1 MKEDRQRRFGDLADD
16 IAARL
21 PDREGLVFGSSR
33 HSFREVAARI
43 DEAARRLI
51 AIGVE
56 HGEHVALWLNN
67 SDDWV
72 FIAFAVQKIGAV
84 LVPINTR
91 FRSRDLSYILAQSDS
106 SFLITHDRSGPVD
119 YAAMVREAVAL
130 PASGDTVQDPR
141 YPLLRRVILLGE
153 SGRAGTVAGT
163 VDWASLAEPARQIAA
178 NDLAAR
184 AQAVDPNATAFIMY
198 TSGTT
203 GFPKGVVRA
212 HGLIRNVEE
221 RASLMAITPN
231 DTILNYLP
239 LFHAFGLS
247 EGAWM
252 SMVTGARQIVTRSFD
267 PEESLDLIEREGV
280 TVVHGFEA
288 HMKGLT
294 DAQQAR
300 PRDLSS
306 LRTGIFAAGM
316 LSATPV
322 VRRGMRALAPLRNL
336 SGFGMTETWLGVAL
350 SSLEDDEAHRCEA
363 SGWPG
368 PGYELRIVDDASGE
382 VLGPGALGELQVRG
396 WAVMTEYYKK
406 PAETAATFGR
416 DGWFRT
422 GDAAMWLPDGC
433 LRFLGRYK
441 DMLKVGGENVDPME
455 TEGLLLEHPD
465 VQQVAVVGLP
475 DERLGEVAVAY
486 IECKAG
492 AAIGVEDVLGHCRG
506 KVASF
511 KLPRHVVFVEAFP
524 MTESGKIKKTDLRED
539 ARKRFA
545 GSGRPERQHARLDR
559 SSV

>member
-1 MKEDRQRRFGDLADD
+1 MTTDRQRRFGDLADD

-21 PDREGLVFGSSR
+21 PDREGLVFGVSR
-33 HSFREVAARI
+33 YTFREIATRI

-51 AIGVE
+51 AAGVG

-67 SDDWV
+67 SDDWI
-72 FIAFAVQKIGAV
+72 FISFAVQKIGAV

-91 FRSRDLSYILAQSDS
+91 FRSRDLSYVLAQSDS
-106 SFLITHDRSGPVD
+106 VFLITHDRSGPVD
-119 YAAMVREAVAL
+119 YAGMVREAVAL
-130 PASGDTVQDPR
+130 PAAGDTVRDPCF
-141 YPLLRRVILLGE
+141 PLLRRVILLGQ
-153 SGRAGTVAGT
+153 SPQPGT
-163 VDWASLAEPARQIAA
+163 VDWASLAEPAAHVSADHLA
-178 NDLAAR
+178 NRAR
-184 AQAVDPNATAFIMY
+184 AVDPTATAFIMY

-203 GFPKGVVRA
+203 GFPKGVVRT
-212 HGLIRNVEE
+212 HELIRNVEE
-221 RASLMAITPN
+221 RAALMAITAD

-252 SMVTGARQIVTRSFD
+252 SLVTGARQIVTRGFD
-267 PEESLDLIEREGV
+267 PEESLDLIEKERA
-280 TVVHGFEA
+280 TIVHGFEA
-288 HMKGLT
+288 HMKGLAE
-294 DAQQAR
+294 AQEAK
-300 PRDLSS
+300 PRDVSS

-322 VRRGMRALAPLRNL
+322 VRRGMRALAPLKNL
-336 SGFGMTETWLGVAL
+336 SGFGMTETWIGVGL
-350 SSLEDDEAHRCEA
+350 SSLDDDETHRSEA

-368 PGYELRIVDDASGE
+368 RSYELRIVDDGSGE
-382 VLGPGALGELQVRG
+382 VLGPGVAGELQVRG
-396 WAVMTEYYKK
+396 WAVMTEYYNK
-406 PAETAATFGR
+406 PAETAAAFTA

-422 GDAAMWLPDGC
+422 GDAAMWLADGC

-455 TEGLLLEHPD
+455 TEGLLLEHPA

-486 IECKAG
+486 VECRAG
-492 AAIGVEDVLGHCRG
+492 ATIDADDVVSHCRG

-524 MTESGKIKKTDLRED
+524 MTESGKIRKAALRED

-545 GSGRPERQHARLDR
+545 GSG
-559 SSV
+559 

>member
-1 MKEDRQRRFGDLADD
+1 VAAVTRPVPRRFGDLADA

-21 PDREGLVFGSSR
+21 PDREGLVYGPAR
-33 HSFREVAARI
+33 YSFREVAERI

-51 AIGVE
+51 AAGVG

-67 SDDWV
+67 CDDWI
-72 FIAFAVQKIGAV
+72 FIAFGLQKIGAV

-91 FRSRDLSYILAQSDS
+91 FRSRDLAYVLAQSDS
-106 SFLITHDRSGPVD
+106 DFLITHDRSGPID
-119 YAAMVREAVAL
+119 YAAMVREAVSL
-130 PASGDTVQDPR
+130 PAEGAAVADPR
-141 YPLLRRVILLGE
+141 FPRLRRVILLGE
-153 SGRAGTVAGT
+153 APQPGT
-163 VDWASLAEPARQIAA
+163 VDWAALAAPAAA
-178 NDLAAR
+178 VSADALAAR
-184 AQAVDPNATAFIMY
+184 AGAVDPRATAFIMY

-203 GFPKGVVRA
+203 GFPKGVVRTHA
-212 HGLIRNVEE
+212 LIANVAE
-221 RASLMAITPN
+221 RAALMAITAD

-252 SMVTGARQIVTRSFD
+252 SLVTGARQIVTRAFE
-267 PEESLDLIEREGV
+267 PAESLDLVEREKV
-280 TVVHGFEA
+280 TIIHGFEA
-288 HMKGLT
+288 HMKGL
-294 DAQQAR
+294 AEEQEAR
-300 PRDLSS
+300 PRDLRT

-322 VRRGMRALAPLRNL
+322 VRRGMRALAPIRNV
-336 SGFGMTETWLGVAL
+336 SGYGMTETWLGVSL
-350 SSLEDDEAHRCEA
+350 SSLDDDETHRSEA

-368 PGYELRIVDDASGE
+368 KSFELRIVDDATGD
-382 VLGPGALGELQVRG
+382 VLGPGATGELQVRG
-396 WAVMTEYYKK
+396 AAVMTEYYKK
-406 PAETAATFGR
+406 PAETAATFSA

-465 VQQVAVVGLP
+465 VEQVAVVGLP

-486 IECKAG
+486 VQRRRDSALT
-492 AAIGVEDVLGHCRG
+492 ADDVMTHCRG

-511 KLPRHVVFVEAFP
+511 KLPRHVVFIDAFP
-524 MTESGKIKKTDLRED
+524 MTESGKIRKAELRTD
-539 ARKRFA
+539 AKQRF
-545 GSGRPERQHARLDR
+545 
-559 SSV
+559 SS

>member
-1 MKEDRQRRFGDLADD
+1 MTGNRQRRFGDLADD

-21 PDREGLVFGSSR
+21 PDREGLVFGASR
-33 HSFREVAARI
+33 YAFREVAARI

-51 AIGVE
+51 AAGVG

-67 SDDWV
+67 SDDWI
-72 FIAFAVQKIGAV
+72 FIAFAVQKVGAV

-91 FRSRDLSYILAQSDS
+91 FRSRDLSYVLAQSDS
-106 SFLITHDRSGPVD
+106 AFLITHDRSGPVD
-119 YAAMVREAVAL
+119 YAGMVREAVAL
-130 PASGDTVQDPR
+130 PAAGDVVRDPR
-141 YPLLRRVILLGE
+141 YPLLRRVILLGQ
-153 SGRAGTVAGT
+153 APQPGTM
-163 VDWASLAEPARQIAA
+163 DWASLAEPARHIPPDGPATR
-178 NDLAAR
+178 AR
-184 AQAVDPNATAFIMY
+184 IVDPAATAFVMY

-203 GFPKGVVRA
+203 GFPKGVVRT
-212 HGLIRNVEE
+212 HELIGNVED
-221 RASLMAITPN
+221 RALQMAITPN

-252 SMVTGARQIVTRSFD
+252 SLITGARQIVTRSFD
-267 PEESLDLIEREGV
+267 PEECLDLIERERV
-280 TVVHGFEA
+280 SVIHGFEA
-288 HMKGLT
+288 HMKGLS
-294 DAQQAR
+294 DAQEAR

-322 VRRGMRALAPLRNL
+322 VRRGMRLLTPLKNL
-336 SGFGMTETWLGVAL
+336 SGYGMTETWLGVAL
-350 SSLEDDEAHRCEA
+350 SSLDDDEAHRSEA

-368 PGYELRIVDDASGE
+368 PGYELRIVDDGSGD
-382 VLGPGALGELQVRG
+382 VLGPGGTGELQVRG
-396 WAVMTEYYKK
+396 GAVMTEYYKK
-406 PAETAATFGR
+406 PAETAAAFTR

-422 GDAAMWLPDGC
+422 GDAAMWLADGC

-455 TEGLLLEHPD
+455 TEGLLLEHPA

-486 IECKAG
+486 VERKAG
-492 AAIGVEDVLGHCRG
+492 ATIDAADVASHCRG

-524 MTESGKIKKTDLRED
+524 MTESGKIRKAELRED
-539 ARKRFA
+539 ARRRFA
-545 GSGRPERQHARLDR
+545 APG
-559 SSV
+559 

>member
-1 MKEDRQRRFGDLADD
+1 MTTDRQRRFGDLADD

-21 PDREGLVFGSSR
+21 PDREGLVFGVSR
-33 HSFREVAARI
+33 YTFREIATRI

-51 AIGVE
+51 AAGVG

-67 SDDWV
+67 SDDWI

-91 FRSRDLSYILAQSDS
+91 FRSRDLSYVLAQSDS
-106 SFLITHDRSGPVD
+106 VFLITHDRSGPVD
-119 YAAMVREAVAL
+119 YAGMVREAVAL
-130 PASGDTVQDPR
+130 PAAGDTVRDPCF
-141 YPLLRRVILLGE
+141 PLLRRVILLGQ
-153 SGRAGTVAGT
+153 SPQPGT
-163 VDWASLAEPARQIAA
+163 VDWASLAEPAAHVSADHLA
-178 NDLAAR
+178 NRAR
-184 AQAVDPNATAFIMY
+184 AVDPTATAFIMY

-203 GFPKGVVRA
+203 GFPKGVVRT
-212 HGLIRNVEE
+212 HELIRNVEE
-221 RASLMAITPN
+221 RAALMAITAD

-252 SMVTGARQIVTRSFD
+252 SLVTGARQILTRGFD
-267 PEESLDLIEREGV
+267 PEESLDLIEKERA
-280 TVVHGFEA
+280 TIVHGFEA
-288 HMKGLT
+288 HMKGLAE
-294 DAQQAR
+294 AQEAK
-300 PRDLSS
+300 PRDVSS

-322 VRRGMRALAPLRNL
+322 VRRGMRALAPLKNL
-336 SGFGMTETWLGVAL
+336 SGFGMTETWIGVGL
-350 SSLEDDEAHRCEA
+350 SSLDDDETHRSEA

-368 PGYELRIVDDASGE
+368 RSYELRIVDDGSGE
-382 VLGPGALGELQVRG
+382 VLGPGVAGELQVRG
-396 WAVMTEYYKK
+396 WAVMTEYYNK
-406 PAETAATFGR
+406 PAETAATFTA

-422 GDAAMWLPDGC
+422 GDAAMWLADGC

-455 TEGLLLEHPD
+455 TEGLLLEHPA

-486 IECKAG
+486 VECRAG
-492 AAIGVEDVLGHCRG
+492 ATIDADDVVGHCRG

-524 MTESGKIKKTDLRED
+524 MTESGKIRKAALRED

-545 GSGRPERQHARLDR
+545 GSG
-559 SSV
+559 

>member
-1 MKEDRQRRFGDLADD
+1 MTGNRQRRFGDLADD

-21 PDREGLVFGSSR
+21 PDREGLVFGASR
-33 HSFREVAARI
+33 YAFREVAARI

-51 AIGVE
+51 AAGVG

-67 SDDWV
+67 SDDWI
-72 FIAFAVQKIGAV
+72 FIAFAVQKVGAV

-91 FRSRDLSYILAQSDS
+91 FRSRDLSYVLAQSDS
-106 SFLITHDRSGPVD
+106 AFLITHDRSGPVD
-119 YAAMVREAVAL
+119 YAGMVREAVAL
-130 PASGDTVQDPR
+130 PAAGDVVRDPR
-141 YPLLRRVILLGE
+141 YPLLRRVILLGQ
-153 SGRAGTVAGT
+153 APQPGTM
-163 VDWASLAEPARQIAA
+163 DWASLAEPARHIPPDGPATR
-178 NDLAAR
+178 AR
-184 AQAVDPNATAFIMY
+184 IVDPAATAFVMY

-203 GFPKGVVRA
+203 GFPKGVVRT
-212 HGLIRNVEE
+212 HDLIGNVED
-221 RASLMAITPN
+221 RALQMAITPN

-252 SMVTGARQIVTRSFD
+252 SLITGARQIVTRSFD
-267 PEESLDLIEREGV
+267 PEECLDLIERERV
-280 TVVHGFEA
+280 SVIHGFEA
-288 HMKGLT
+288 HMKGLS
-294 DAQQAR
+294 DAQEAR

-322 VRRGMRALAPLRNL
+322 VRRGMRLLAPLKNL
-336 SGFGMTETWLGVAL
+336 SGYGMTETWLGVAL
-350 SSLEDDEAHRCEA
+350 SSLDDDEAHRSEA

-368 PGYELRIVDDASGE
+368 PGYELRIVDDGSGD
-382 VLGPGALGELQVRG
+382 VLGPGGTGELQVRG
-396 WAVMTEYYKK
+396 GAVMTEYYKK
-406 PAETAATFGR
+406 PAETAAAFTR

-422 GDAAMWLPDGC
+422 GDAAMWLADGC

-455 TEGLLLEHPD
+455 TEGLLLEHPA

-486 IECKAG
+486 VERKAG
-492 AAIGVEDVLGHCRG
+492 ATIDAADVASHCRG

-524 MTESGKIKKTDLRED
+524 MTESGKIRKAELRED
-539 ARKRFA
+539 ARRRFA
-545 GSGRPERQHARLDR
+545 APG
-559 SSV
+559 

>member
-1 MKEDRQRRFGDLADD
+1 MTGNRQRRFGDLADD

-21 PDREGLVFGSSR
+21 PDREGLVFGASR
-33 HSFREVAARI
+33 YAFREVAARI

-51 AIGVE
+51 AAGVG

-67 SDDWV
+67 SDDWI
-72 FIAFAVQKIGAV
+72 FIAFAVQKVGAV

-91 FRSRDLSYILAQSDS
+91 FRSRDLSYVLAQSDS
-106 SFLITHDRSGPVD
+106 AFLITHDRSGPVD
-119 YAAMVREAVAL
+119 YAGMVREAVAL
-130 PASGDTVQDPR
+130 PAAGDVVRDPR
-141 YPLLRRVILLGE
+141 YPLLRRVILLGQ
-153 SGRAGTVAGT
+153 APQPGTM
-163 VDWASLAEPARQIAA
+163 DWASLAEPARHIPPDGPATR
-178 NDLAAR
+178 AR
-184 AQAVDPNATAFIMY
+184 IVDPAATAFVMY

-203 GFPKGVVRA
+203 GFPKGVVRT
-212 HGLIRNVEE
+212 HELIGNVED
-221 RASLMAITPN
+221 RALQMAITPN

-252 SMVTGARQIVTRSFD
+252 SLITGARQIVTRSFD
-267 PEESLDLIEREGV
+267 PEECLDLIERERV
-280 TVVHGFEA
+280 SVIHGFEA
-288 HMKGLT
+288 HMKGLS
-294 DAQQAR
+294 DAQEAR

-322 VRRGMRALAPLRNL
+322 VRRGMRLLTPLKNL
-336 SGFGMTETWLGVAL
+336 SGYGMTETWLGVSL
-350 SSLEDDEAHRCEA
+350 SSLDDDEAHRSEA

-368 PGYELRIVDDASGE
+368 PGYELRIVDDGSGD
-382 VLGPGALGELQVRG
+382 VVGPGGTGELQVRG
-396 WAVMTEYYKK
+396 GAVMTEYYKK
-406 PAETAATFGR
+406 PAETAAAFTR

-422 GDAAMWLPDGC
+422 GDAAMWLADGC

-455 TEGLLLEHPD
+455 TEGLLLEHPA

-486 IECKAG
+486 VERKAG
-492 AAIGVEDVLGHCRG
+492 ATIDAADVASHCRG

-524 MTESGKIKKTDLRED
+524 MTESGKIRKAELRED
-539 ARKRFA
+539 ARRRFA
-545 GSGRPERQHARLDR
+545 APG
-559 SSV
+559 

>member
-1 MKEDRQRRFGDLADD
+1 MTGNRQRRFGDLADD

-21 PDREGLVFGSSR
+21 PDREGLVFGASR
-33 HSFREVAARI
+33 YTFREMAARI

-51 AIGVE
+51 AAGIG

-67 SDDWV
+67 SDDWI

-91 FRSRDLSYILAQSDS
+91 FRSRDLSYVLAQSDS

-119 YAAMVREAVAL
+119 YAGMVREAVTL
-130 PASGDTVQDPR
+130 PTSGDTVRDSR
-141 YPLLRRVILLGE
+141 FPLLRRVILVGE
-153 SGRAGTVAGT
+153 TSQAGT
-163 VDWASLAEPARQIAA
+163 VDWASLAEPARHVSG
-178 NDLAAR
+178 DHLAAR
-184 AQAVDPNATAFIMY
+184 ARGVDPAATAFIMY

-203 GFPKGVVRA
+203 GFPKGVVRT
-212 HGLIRNVEE
+212 HELIRNVEE
-221 RASLMAITPN
+221 RAFRMAITPN

-247 EGAWM
+247 EGAFM
-252 SMVTGARQIVTRSFD
+252 SLVTGARQIVTRSFD
-267 PEESLDLIEREGV
+267 PEESLGLIEKDRV
-280 TVVHGFEA
+280 TIVHGFEA
-288 HMKGLT
+288 HMKGLSE
-294 DAQQAR
+294 AQEAR

-322 VRRGMRALAPLRNL
+322 VRRGMKALAPLRNL

-350 SSLEDDEAHRCEA
+350 SSLDDDEAHRSEA

-368 PGYELRIVDDASGE
+368 LGYELRIVDDASGGA
-382 VLGPGALGELQVRG
+382 LGPGAAGELQVRG
-396 WAVMTEYYKK
+396 RSVMKEYYKK
-406 PAETAATFGR
+406 PAETAAAFTE

-422 GDAAMWLPDGC
+422 GDAAMWLSDGC

-455 TEGLLLEHPD
+455 TEGLLLEHPA

-486 IECKAG
+486 VERKAG
-492 AAIGVEDVLGHCRG
+492 AMIDAEDVLRHCQG
-506 KVASF
+506 KIASF

-524 MTESGKIKKTDLRED
+524 MTESGKIRKTDLRED

-545 GSGRPERQHARLDR
+545 GSC
-559 SSV
+559 

>member
-1 MKEDRQRRFGDLADD
+1 MKADRNRRFGDLADA

-21 PDREGLVFGSSR
+21 PDREGLVFGASR
-33 HSFREVAARI
+33 YTFRDVAARI

-51 AIGVE
+51 AAGVGR
-56 HGEHVALWLNN
+56 GEHVALWLNN
-67 SDDWV
+67 SDDWI

-91 FRSRDLSYILAQSDS
+91 FRSRDLSYVVAQSDS
-106 SFLITHDRSGPVD
+106 AFLITHDRSGPVD
-119 YAAMVREAVAL
+119 YAGMVREAVTL
-130 PASGDTVQDPR
+130 PDSGDVVRDPR
-141 YPLLRRVILLGE
+141 YPLLRRVILLGQ
-153 SGRAGTVAGT
+153 SPQPGA
-163 VDWASLAEPARQIAA
+163 VDWASLTKPARRISRD
-178 NDLAAR
+178 DLGAR
-184 AQAVDPNATAFIMY
+184 SRSVDPAATAFIMY

-203 GFPKGVVRA
+203 GFPKGVVRT
-212 HGLIRNVEE
+212 HELIGNVEE
-221 RASLMAITPN
+221 RAVRMAITPN

-252 SMVTGARQIVTRSFD
+252 SLVTGARQIVTRSFD
-267 PEESLDLIEREGV
+267 PEESLDLIERERV
-280 TVVHGFEA
+280 TVIHGFEA
-288 HMKGLT
+288 HMKGLSE
-294 DAQQAR
+294 AQEAH

-322 VRRGMRALAPLRNL
+322 VRRGMRALEPLKNL

-350 SSLEDDEAHRCEA
+350 SSLDDDEAHRSEA

-368 PGYELRIVDDASGE
+368 LGYELRIVDGGNGD
-382 VLGPGALGELQVRG
+382 VLGPDVAGELQVRG
-396 WAVMTEYYKK
+396 GAVMKEYYRK
-406 PAETAATFGR
+406 PAETAAAFTR

-422 GDAAMWLPDGC
+422 GDAALWLADGC

-455 TEGLLLEHPD
+455 TEALLLEHPA

-486 IECKAG
+486 VECRAG
-492 AAIGVEDVLGHCRG
+492 ATIDAEDVLSHCRG

-511 KLPRHVVFVEAFP
+511 KLPRHVVFIEAFP
-524 MTESGKIKKTDLRED
+524 MTESGKIRKAELRED
-539 ARKRFA
+539 ARKRLGISA
-545 GSGRPERQHARLDR
+545 
-559 SSV
+559 